1 MLTIAT
7 RIISKFI
14 NYFRLSFVMIGKK
27 GSIVESRPFLFLFDV
42 LIVIVILMSVA
53 YYFRANSDDTNFK
66 QSYYARDIALI
77 SNGILSSKG
86 DVIVNYILEEDFL
99 VKIDDVLGINSF
111 KEFKSDSY
119 NFPLKDVHIDLL
131 SFSGYSL

>member
-1 MLTIAT
+1 
-7 RIISKFI
+7 
-14 NYFRLSFVMIGKK
+14 MIGKK

-99 VKIDDVLGINSF
+99 VKIDDEIEVFKDGNVRRYPYMKLEGYEIKTSFDDANNVLTLF
-111 KEFKSDSY
+111 KE
-119 NFPLKDVHIDLL
+119 VA
-131 SFSGYSL
+131 